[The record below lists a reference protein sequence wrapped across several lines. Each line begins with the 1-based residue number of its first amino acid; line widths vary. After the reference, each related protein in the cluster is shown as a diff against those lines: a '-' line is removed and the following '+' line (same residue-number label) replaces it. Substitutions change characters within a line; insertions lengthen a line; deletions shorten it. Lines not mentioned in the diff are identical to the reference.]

1 VEDFVAALDYRYPTP
16 AAGKLGIRTAAG
28 PSQFGSP
35 EAGLLQVGVQAGGLV
50 RREITTVHLV
60 LAIDVSSSMGRGNQL
75 AAVRQGV
82 RRLLEQLSPRD
93 RVSLVLFGE
102 EVLECIENASRSDAA
117 AIDRLLASSVPAG
130 GTNLAAGLQ
139 QAASLAMATGSAN
152 SSISESSNA
161 SATRFILITDSRA
174 AMPDETYAQLAEV
187 VSAAAATG
195 AKLDVVD
202 VSDRSLPDAVLS
214 RLTAASGGEIRRA
227 ACGREI
233 YSSLLALAT
242 SESGVIASEVK
253 LSIRFNPQSVAAY
266 RLLGHEANALAGL
279 TAATTLAEFRA
290 GDAAT
295 ALLEIW
301 FQPGDIDDVGTAEL
315 SWVDPTTGQPAQLRQ
330 RISRLQFAP
339 TFVEAA
345 PSLQQ
350 AAFVAEAAEL
360 LRGSHD
366 ALREINI
373 PAANSRGFA
382 GLLDAARNANPRL
395 LERPDFQ
402 HFLRLVQA
410 LEKAR
415 PR

>member
-1 VEDFVAALDYRYPTP
+1 
-16 AAGKLGIRTAAG
+16 
-28 PSQFGSP
+28 
-35 EAGLLQVGVQAGGLV
+35 
-50 RREITTVHLV
+50 
-60 LAIDVSSSMGRGNQL
+60 
-75 AAVRQGV
+75 
-82 RRLLEQLSPRD
+82 
-93 RVSLVLFGE
+93 
-102 EVLECIENASRSDAA
+102 
-117 AIDRLLASSVPAG
+117 
-130 GTNLAAGLQ
+130 
-139 QAASLAMATGSAN
+139 
-152 SSISESSNA
+152 
-161 SATRFILITDSRA
+161 
-174 AMPDETYAQLAEV
+174 
-187 VSAAAATG
+187 
-195 AKLDVVD
+195 

-227 ACGREI
+227 ASGREI

-295 ALLEIW
+295 AMLEIW

-315 SWVDPTTGQPAQLRQ
+315 SWVDPTTGQPQQLRQ

-339 TFVEAA
+339 TFFEAA